1 MARVTTTEQQVPTRL
16 VFRTPATAVLGA
28 LLFIVA
34 ATPFASASPWLALVY
49 LVPVAAIVVVLRLRT
64 TADADGL
71 VARTLLGRHELAWHD
86 IRALRVSE
94 RSWVRA
100 VLDDGREQTLPTV
113 RTRHLPALA
122 LISGGRLDDP
132 TEQATAPGPEP
143 VGAQSPAGPAAGS
156 GAESGAESPPA
167 SPSAE
172 KVEDQD

>member
-1 MARVTTTEQQVPTRL
+1 MTTPRQQLPGRL

-28 LLFIVA
+28 LLLAVT
-34 ATPFASASPWLALVY
+34 ATPFAFAAPWLFLVY
-49 LVPVAAIVVVLRLRT
+49 LVPIGAIVLVLRLRT

-71 VARTLLGRHELAWHD
+71 VARTALSRRKLAWSD

-100 VLDDGREQTLPTV
+100 VLDDGSEQTLPTV

-132 TEQATAPGPEP
+132 TE
-143 VGAQSPAGPAAGS
+143 
-156 GAESGAESPPA
+156 PP
-167 SPSAE
+167 PR
-172 KVEDQD
+172 D